1 MTSNAVSNGKLETSL
16 PIYRGLASQP
26 GQERTMTS
34 PMYLLTGKEGVSD
47 RELRSAPD
55 ISVSA
60 PDISGTS
67 SSSSPDDPEYL
78 SSDDEESDDDVDDDV
93 ENDLRSKSFAIYA
106 RIQKELERRRNR
118 EGDSDDEYR

>member
-1 MTSNAVSNGKLETSL
+1 MTSNAVTNGKLETSL

-55 ISVSA
+55 IS
-60 PDISGTS
+60 GTS
-67 SSSSPDDPEYL
+67 SSSTPDDPEYL
-78 SSDDEESDDDVDDDV
+78 SSEEEECSDDVDDDV

-118 EGDSDDEYR
+118 EGDSDDKYR